1 MDNLSDHQLHALQQ
15 IRDLTNGADDDVA
28 LSVLQSVGWDVHKAA
43 DVIFSGGP
51 IPAPPPALSTS
62 SHSPPPSA
70 ARSPNADS
78 DSRSR
83 GPVETFELD
92 DSEQGQGYAYDR
104 DGRAEHHPVHQ
115 RHRQRQH
122 NNNTWALVPRPLLA
136 LLAFPFHI
144 LAAVVR
150 FVLGVL
156 RIPVPQLSLLNLY
169 SVSGFWRTGW
179 GAGRVG
185 RSGRSGRSGRG
196 RGGRGRTGRDPDAW
210 VRELEEETGAISIS
224 RYTKQGSGSGN
235 GSIGATGVQ
244 AVEAGPSTLT
254 ARTTNAAALNAL
266 FAEAL
271 AGRSSASSSTSYPPD
286 ANTNA
291 GGISSNSENGG
302 LNGGRKVLPAFF
314 AGTYE
319 EVLRT
324 CDREARVGCVV
335 LVSEEHDDT
344 REFKRSTLTDPV
356 LVKTLHDNGVLVWGA
371 DVGDS
376 EGWSGDDVPLC
387 RVRRAPAAAPHHLV
401 GE

>member
-179 GAGRVG
+179 GAGR
-185 RSGRSGRSGRG
+185 
-196 RGGRGRTGRDPDAW
+196 
-210 VRELEEETGAISIS
+210 
-224 RYTKQGSGSGN
+224 
-235 GSIGATGVQ
+235 